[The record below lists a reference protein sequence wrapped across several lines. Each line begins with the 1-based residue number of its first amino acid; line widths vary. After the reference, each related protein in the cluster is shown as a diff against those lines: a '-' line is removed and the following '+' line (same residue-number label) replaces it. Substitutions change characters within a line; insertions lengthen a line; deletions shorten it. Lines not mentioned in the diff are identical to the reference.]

1 MLVFAC
7 GLAPRMAAAI
17 EPYPG
22 GELDTEAAFLT
33 RLAPFIDWPLDAFSS
48 AKSPLVICVVA
59 ADPLTGRVTR
69 DAIRQKDGKRPI
81 RLRVVGSSDGVDD
94 CHILYLGAAG
104 DSAAQ
109 IARTVWRRP
118 VLTVSR
124 SEAGAYATAMIVF
137 VMDHRRVRFDIDDAT
152 AANSRLA
159 ISSKLLALARNVNPP
174 FPLR

>member
-1 MLVFAC
+1 MLVLAS
-7 GLAPRMAAAI
+7 GLAPRMASAL
-17 EPYPG
+17 EPYSG

-59 ADPLTGRVTR
+59 ADPLTGRVART
-69 DAIRQKDGKRPI
+69 AVRQKDGKRPI

-104 DSAAQ
+104 DSATQ
-109 IARTVWRRP
+109 IARTVRHRP

-124 SEAGAYATAMIVF
+124 SNADAFATAMIVF
-137 VMDHRRVRFDIDDAT
+137 VTDHGRVTFDIDDAT
-152 AANSRLA
+152 ATSARLA
-159 ISSKLLALARNVNPP
+159 ISSKLLALARNVNSPYPP
-174 FPLR
+174 R